1 MGVRPLSSRAD
12 GFDARGLDM
21 GQPDYSGEYV
31 SHVEQLRAVYEQ
43 HSGIVVHWSHATA
56 LKSHR
61 ALGPLTWALLDRKP
75 ADVIAKLWG
84 ALEQVMREEHVRLWL
99 QAPHT
104 ERRISPLP
112 PWHRASFVWMPG
124 WSPQRPRQH

>member
-1 MGVRPLSSRAD
+1 
-12 GFDARGLDM
+12 M
-21 GQPDYSGEYV
+21 GQPNYSGEFV
-31 SHVEQLRAVYEQ
+31 NQVEQLQAVYEK

-61 ALGPLTWALLDRKP
+61 ALGPLTWALLDGKP
-75 ADVIAKLWG
+75 ADVTAKLWS

-99 QAPHT
+99 EEPHK
-104 ERRISPLP
+104 ERRSPVP

-124 WSPQRPRQH
+124 WSPQGARQH